1 MADEETKQEEKHE
14 LATVDNGALSAESK
28 RILNELIVETDSNK
42 VSDLFYLF
50 NMTQKKK
57 AAIRENK
64 VDELHN
70 LLLDQTIERVMKNP
84 NELSNADL
92 TTLLKTTADL
102 MERNQN
108 QLTQAEE
115 APLIQINQQ
124 NNEVN
129 MGEKSGQSRESRERV
144 KNAVMEFLK
153 QLGQGAGGA
162 TSQTQQHD
170 AIDATDDEDGK

>member
-1 MADEETKQEEKHE
+1 MADEEKKEEEKLE
-14 LATVDNGALSAESK
+14 VAKLDDGALNKDAES
-28 RILNELIVETDSNK
+28 ILGELIVETDSSK
-42 VSDLFYLF
+42 VNDLFYLF
-50 NMTQKKK
+50 NMAQKKK

-64 VDELHN
+64 VDKLHN
-70 LLLDQTIERVMKNP
+70 LLLDQTIERVTKNP

-102 MERNQN
+102 MERNQS

-129 MGEKSGQSRESRERV
+129 MSDKAGQSRESRERV

-153 QLGQGAGGA
+153 QIGTNGA
-162 TSQTQQHD
+162 TQTRD
-170 AIDATDDEDGK
+170 AIDAMESKDEEK